1 MEKFLKISLSDAYH
15 LIPIKSII
23 GVEVGANTKVNIL
36 YNTVGHTASGA
47 SEVLGVEIVATTATD
62 GPKTKEQLNSIVDA
76 IEMALQTSWTNPFYV
91 LQPKYVITAV
101 NQIEVEYSA

>member
-1 MEKFLKISLSDAYH
+1 MVKYLKISLSDAYH

-23 GVEVGANTKVNIL
+23 GVEVGSNTKVNIL
-36 YNTVGHTASGA
+36 YNTVGHTATGA
-47 SEVLGVEIVATTATD
+47 SEVLGVEIVATTAAD
-62 GPKTKEQLNSIVDA
+62 AAKTKEQLNSIVDA

-91 LQPKYVITAV
+91 LQPKYVITGV